1 MSRKNRPVL
10 SLRGETSTA
19 PEPLA
24 QAPADP
30 NAPLE
35 KPSMTPT
42 DTIDQQFEAAMQ
54 PEAPAPIEVQ
64 TGPTAK
70 EMAAA
75 EEANLARAKAIID
88 RQQEQAAAQ
97 AVEDT
102 RPTLIG
108 LAAQGMDAL
117 HDAIRA
123 ASEVKPEP
131 YIPPPRTERQMTQL
145 EQELEAGRRAGLR
158 AAEQAEIGRVAR
170 ARQAAEDKA
179 KEGFTTPVYRP
190 DDMVP
195 DPMTGK
201 MGPISS

>member
-35 KPSMTPT
+35 KPNMTPT

-54 PEAPAPIEVQ
+54 PEAPAPTEVQ

-97 AVEDT
+97 AGEDT

-123 ASEVKPEP
+123 ASEVNPEP

-170 ARQAAEDKA
+170 ARQTAEDKA